1 LTVALDW
8 LPQTAF
14 LFMLIFA
21 RVGTILMLIP
31 ALGEQS
37 IPARLRLTFA
47 LALTLVLLPVLSPN
61 LPALPRDLGPLG
73 VLLLHEIAVGLILGG
88 ITRLIV
94 MATEVAGAIIAFQ
107 TGLSLA
113 QAADPNQAGVQGA
126 VVGNFLTLLGVTL
139 IFATDLHHLA
149 LSAIVESYKMIG
161 PADPLMVADAMQMA
175 LRTVAEGFTVGVQ
188 MAAPFIVFGLV
199 FNVGL
204 GILARLMPALQVYF
218 LSMPGNIAAGL
229 VLFALLLT
237 MMMGWYLTHVQGQ
250 FAFLAGVR

>member
-1 LTVALDW
+1 MTVGLNW

-37 IPARLRLTFA
+37 IPARLRLTFG
-47 LALTLVLLPVLSPN
+47 LALTLVLLPLLSSSMPP
-61 LPALPRDLGPLG
+61 LPTDLGPLG
-73 VLLLHEIAVGLILGG
+73 ILMLHEIAVGLILGG
-88 ITRLIV
+88 VTRLIV
-94 MATEVAGAIIAFQ
+94 MAADLAGAIIAFQ
-107 TGLSLA
+107 TGLSVA
-113 QAADPNQAGVQGA
+113 QAANPNEPGIQGA
-126 VVGNFLTLLGVTL
+126 VIGNFLSMLGITL

-149 LSAIVESYKMIG
+149 LAAIVNSYKMIS
-161 PADPLMVADAMQMA
+161 PTDSLMVSDAMQMA
-175 LRTVAEGFTVGVQ
+175 IRTIAEGFTVGTQ

-218 LSMPGNIAAGL
+218 LSMPGNIGVGL
-229 VLFALLLT
+229 ILFAALLT
-237 MMMGWYLTHVQGQ
+237 MMMGWYLTHVRSALMFVG
-250 FAFLAGVR
+250 GGG